1 MYDII
6 FGYVK
11 EIVKVTTGKVALI
24 GGIQINMKAPCED
37 LFNPLM
43 FEIHEQGQPIKNL
56 LPEYLKD
63 QVYNDSD

>member
-6 FGYVK
+6 FSYVK
-11 EIVKVTTGKVALI
+11 EIVKVRAGKIALI

-43 FEIHEQGQPIKNL
+43 FEIHE
-56 LPEYLKD
+56 
-63 QVYNDSD
+63 